1 MTAPGDS
8 SPSTSPVEPA
18 PAEPEPAGRLSVTVL
33 EEGGDWSQFVSREEA
48 IASAAAAMAREPR
61 CARARGAEACV
72 VLADDSLLRS
82 LNRAYR
88 GKDAPTNVLSF
99 PFQNAPGAAAPRH
112 LGPGAAEP
120 RHLGPGAAE
129 PRHLGPGAAEP
140 RHLGPGAAEP
150 RHLGPGAAEPR
161 HLGDVVLAAETLRRE
176 AAEQGIPPAHHLQ
189 HLVVHGL
196 LHLLG
201 FDHDTEA
208 QAEAMERL
216 EAQILGTLGVP
227 DPYAAA

>member
-8 SPSTSPVEPA
+8 PPSTSFTEPA
-18 PAEPEPAGRLSVTVL
+18 PAEPEPPEPLSVTIL
-33 EEGGDWSQFVSREEA
+33 EESGDWSGFTSREEA
-48 IASAAAAMAREPR
+48 IASAAAAVARDPQ

-72 VLADDSLLRS
+72 VLADDALLRS

-88 GKDAPTNVLSF
+88 GKDAATNVLSF
-99 PFQNAPGAAAPRH
+99 PFQDASGAAESREGPDAAERRH
-112 LGPGAAEP
+112 LGPGAAE
-120 RHLGPGAAE
+120 L
-129 PRHLGPGAAEP
+129 
-140 RHLGPGAAEP
+140 
-150 RHLGPGAAEPR
+150 R
-161 HLGDVVLAAETLRRE
+161 HLGDIVMAAETLRKE

-208 QAEAMERL
+208 RAEAMERL
-216 EAQILGTLGVP
+216 EARILGTLGVP

>member
-8 SPSTSPVEPA
+8 SPSTSCIEPA
-18 PAEPEPAGRLSVTVL
+18 PAEPEPPERLSLAVL
-33 EEGGDWSQFVSREEA
+33 EEGGDWSQLASREA
-48 IASAAAAMAREPR
+48 IADVAAAVARDPQ

-72 VLADDSLLRS
+72 VLADDALLRS

-88 GKDAPTNVLSF
+88 GQDAPTNVLSF
-99 PFQNAPGAAAPRH
+99 PFQDALGAAESRE
-112 LGPGAAEP
+112 GPGAAD
-120 RHLGPGAAE
+120 
-129 PRHLGPGAAEP
+129 
-140 RHLGPGAAEP
+140 
-150 RHLGPGAAEPR
+150 PR
-161 HLGDVVLAAETLRRE
+161 HLGDVVLAAETVRRE
-176 AAEQGIPPAHHLQ
+176 AAEQGIPPAHHFQ

-216 EAQILGTLGVP
+216 EAQILATLGVP

>member
-8 SPSTSPVEPA
+8 SPSTSFKEPA
-18 PAEPEPAGRLSVTVL
+18 PAEPEPPERLSVTIL
-33 EEGGDWSQFVSREEA
+33 EVSGDWSRFTSRDEA
-48 IASAAAAMAREPR
+48 IASAAAAVARNPQ
-61 CARARGAEACV
+61 CAQARDAEVCV
-72 VLADDSLLRS
+72 VLADDALLRS

-99 PFQNAPGAAAPRH
+99 PFQAAPGAAESRER
-112 LGPGAAEP
+112 PGAAEP
-120 RHLGPGAAE
+120 RHLGPSAAE
-129 PRHLGPGAAEP
+129 PS
-140 RHLGPGAAEP
+140 
-150 RHLGPGAAEPR
+150 
-161 HLGDVVLAAETLRRE
+161 HLGDVVLAAETVRRE
-176 AAEQGIPPAHHLQ
+176 AAGQGIPPAHHLQ

-216 EAQILGTLGVP
+216 EAQILATLGVP